1 MTQRR
6 ILVASLSSLMLL
18 AGVSLLPSC
27 GGGAGQQQMAGQGTP
42 ELPVR
47 TLAISD
53 FSIDNSYPAVI
64 RGEDD
69 AEIRP
74 KVSGFITKVFVS
86 EGQSV
91 RAGQPLF
98 QLDDVTF
105 RAAVSQASAS
115 LNSAQATLATARLN
129 YKNSEELLSKNII
142 SQSNFE
148 EVSNALRSAEAGV
161 EVAKA
166 NLVSARENLS
176 FCTVTSPVSGAVGS
190 INYRVGNLVSPQ
202 SAMALTQVSNT
213 KQAFVYFSLSER
225 DLRAYTA
232 QAGEASDPVKLFPKV
247 RLRLADGSD
256 YGQEGTVRG
265 ISGVIDRTTGSVSLR
280 VDFPNADGR
289 LRSGGVGTILVP
301 AQTTGAIQV
310 PQSATV
316 EMLHKKFVYLL
327 GEGNK
332 VVFSEITVSP
342 YNDGQTYT
350 VLSGLKVG
358 DRIVTAGTTSLREGM
373 EIKPL
378 SEAEY
383 AAKQEAIQKQ
393 MMGHQPAGK

>member
-6 ILVASLSSLMLL
+6 LITTSLSALLLL
-18 AGVSLLPSC
+18 AGVSLMPSC
-27 GGGAGQQQMAGQGTP
+27 GSGAGQEQATHEETP

-47 TLAISD
+47 TLASSD
-53 FSIDNSYPAVI
+53 FSLDNSYPAVI
-64 RGEDD
+64 RGEED

-74 KVSGFITKVFVS
+74 KVSGFITNVFVN
-86 EGQSV
+86 EGQPV

-105 RAAVSQASAS
+105 RAAVSQATANLS
-115 LNSAQATLATARLN
+115 SAQASLATARLN
-129 YKNSEELLSKNII
+129 YQNSQELLSKNII

-148 EVSNALRSAEAGV
+148 EVANALRSAEAGV

-166 NLVSARENLS
+166 NLTSARENLS
-176 FCTVTSPVSGAVGS
+176 YCTVTSPVSGVIGS

-213 KQAFVYFSLSER
+213 KVAYVYFALSER
-225 DLRAYTA
+225 ELRTYTQGAGASEDLR
-232 QAGEASDPVKLFPKV
+232 KRFPKV
-247 RLRLADGSD
+247 RLRLTDGSD
-256 YGQEGTVRG
+256 YGEEGSVNG
-265 ISGVIDRTTGSVSLR
+265 ISGVIDPSTGAVSLR
-280 VDFPNADGR
+280 VDFPNAEGR

-310 PQSATV
+310 PQSATI
-316 EMLHKKFVYLL
+316 EMLHKKFVYTV

-332 VVFSEITVSP
+332 VQFTEITVSP
-342 YNDGQTYT
+342 YDDGQSYT
-350 VLSGLKVG
+350 VTAGLKIG
-358 DRIVTAGTTSLREGM
+358 DRIVTAGTTTIKEGM
-373 EIKPL
+373 TIRPL

-393 MMGHQPAGK
+393 MMGAQQAK

>member
-1 MTQRR
+1 MIQRR
-6 ILVASLSSLMLL
+6 LLVTSLSSLMLL
-18 AGVSLLPSC
+18 AGVSILPSC
-27 GGGAGQQQMAGQGTP
+27 GGGQGQQQMASQGTP

-47 TLAISD
+47 TLASTD

-74 KVSGFITKVFVS
+74 KVTGFITKVFVS

-105 RAAVSQASAS
+105 RAAVNQASAS
-115 LNSAQATLATARLN
+115 LSSAQAALATARLN
-129 YKNSEELLSKNII
+129 HKNSQELLSKNII

-148 EVSNALRSAEAGV
+148 EVANTLRSAEAGV

-166 NLVSARENLS
+166 NLMAARENLA
-176 FCTVTSPVSGAVGS
+176 FCTVTSPMSGVIGS

-213 KQAFVYFSLSER
+213 KQAYVYFSLSER
-225 DLRAYTA
+225 DFRAYTEGA
-232 QAGEASDPVKLFPKV
+232 ETTDLAKHFPKV

-256 YGQEGTVRG
+256 YGLEGTVQG
-265 ISGVIDRTTGSVSLR
+265 ISGIIDRTTGSISLR
-280 VDFPNADGR
+280 VDFPNSEGK
-289 LRSGGVGTILVP
+289 LRSGGVGTILLP

-316 EMLHKKFVYLL
+316 EMLHKKFVYTL

-332 VVFSEITVSP
+332 VKFTEISVSP
-342 YNDGQTYT
+342 YDDGQSYT
-350 VLSGLKVG
+350 VLSGLSVG
-358 DRIVTAGTTSLREGM
+358 DRVVTAGTTTLREGM

-378 SEAEY
+378 SEEAY

-393 MMGHQPAGK
+393 MMGQQPGK

>member
-6 ILVASLSSLMLL
+6 LITTSLSALLLL
-18 AGVSLLPSC
+18 AGVSLMPSC
-27 GGGAGQQQMAGQGTP
+27 GSGAGQEQAAHQETP

-47 TLAISD
+47 TLASSD
-53 FSIDNSYPAVI
+53 FSLDNSYPAVI
-64 RGEDD
+64 RGEED

-74 KVSGFITKVFVS
+74 KVSGFITKVFVN
-86 EGQSV
+86 EGQPV
-91 RAGQPLF
+91 RVGQPLF
-98 QLDDVTF
+98 QLDDVSF
-105 RAAVSQASAS
+105 RAAVSQATAS
-115 LNSAQATLATARLN
+115 LSSAQASLATARLN
-129 YKNSEELLSKNII
+129 YQNSQELLSKNII

-148 EVSNALRSAEAGV
+148 EVANALRSAEAGV

-166 NLVSARENLS
+166 NLTSARENLS
-176 FCTVTSPVSGAVGS
+176 YCTVTSPVSGVIGS

-213 KQAFVYFSLSER
+213 KVAYVYFSLSER
-225 DLRAYTA
+225 DLRTYT
-232 QAGEASDPVKLFPKV
+232 QGAGASEDLRKRFPKV

-256 YGQEGTVRG
+256 YGEEGSVNG
-265 ISGVIDRTTGSVSLR
+265 ISGVIDPSTGAVSLR
-280 VDFPNADGR
+280 VDFPNAEGR

-310 PQSATV
+310 PQSATI
-316 EMLHKKFVYLL
+316 EMLHKKFVYTV

-332 VVFSEITVSP
+332 VQFTEITVSP
-342 YNDGQTYT
+342 YDDGQSYT
-350 VLSGLKVG
+350 VTAGLKIG
-358 DRIVTAGTTSLREGM
+358 DRIVTAGTTTIKEGM
-373 EIKPL
+373 TIRPL

-393 MMGHQPAGK
+393 MMGAQQAK

>member
-6 ILVASLSSLMLL
+6 LITTSLSALLLL
-18 AGVSLLPSC
+18 AGVSLMPSC
-27 GGGAGQQQMAGQGTP
+27 RSGAGQEQATQQEAP

-47 TLAISD
+47 TLASSD
-53 FSIDNSYPAVI
+53 FSLDNSYPAVI

-74 KVSGFITKVFVS
+74 KVSGFITKVFVN

-105 RAAVSQASAS
+105 RAAVSQATAS
-115 LNSAQATLATARLN
+115 LSSAQASLATARLN
-129 YKNSEELLSKNII
+129 YQNSQELLSKNII

-148 EVSNALRSAEAGV
+148 EVANALRSAEAGV
-161 EVAKA
+161 AVAKA
-166 NLVSARENLS
+166 NLTSARENLS
-176 FCTVTSPVSGAVGS
+176 YCTVTSPVSGVIGS

-213 KQAFVYFSLSER
+213 KVAYVYFSLSER
-225 DLRAYTA
+225 DLRAYT
-232 QAGEASDPVKLFPKV
+232 QGTGTSEDLRKSFPKV

-256 YGQEGTVRG
+256 YGEEGSVNG
-265 ISGVIDRTTGSVSLR
+265 ISGVIDPSTGAVSLR

-301 AQTTGAIQV
+301 TQTTGAIQV
-310 PQSATV
+310 PQSATI
-316 EMLHKKFVYLL
+316 EMLHKKFVYTV

-332 VVFSEITVSP
+332 VQFTEITVNP
-342 YNDGQTYT
+342 YDDGQSYT
-350 VLSGLKVG
+350 VTAGLKIG
-358 DRIVTAGTTSLREGM
+358 DRIVTAGTTTIKEGM
-373 EIKPL
+373 TIRPL

-393 MMGHQPAGK
+393 MMGAQQAK

>member
-6 ILVASLSSLMLL
+6 LITTSLSALLLL
-18 AGVSLLPSC
+18 AGVSLMPSC
-27 GGGAGQQQMAGQGTP
+27 GSGAGQGQATQQETP

-47 TLAISD
+47 TLASSD
-53 FSIDNSYPAVI
+53 FSLDNSYPAVI
-64 RGEDD
+64 RGEED

-74 KVSGFITKVFVS
+74 KVSGFITKVFVN

-105 RAAVSQASAS
+105 RAAVSQATAS
-115 LNSAQATLATARLN
+115 LSSAQASLATARLN
-129 YKNSEELLSKNII
+129 YQNSQELLSKNII

-148 EVSNALRSAEAGV
+148 EVANALRSAEAGV

-166 NLVSARENLS
+166 NLTSARENLS
-176 FCTVTSPVSGAVGS
+176 YCTVTSPVSGVIGS

-213 KQAFVYFSLSER
+213 KVAYVYFSLSER
-225 DLRAYTA
+225 ELRTYTQGAGALEDLRK
-232 QAGEASDPVKLFPKV
+232 SFPKV

-256 YGQEGTVRG
+256 YGEEGSVNG
-265 ISGVIDRTTGSVSLR
+265 ISGVIDQSTGAVSLR
-280 VDFPNADGR
+280 VDFPNAEGR

-301 AQTTGAIQV
+301 TRTMGVIQV
-310 PQSATV
+310 PQSATI
-316 EMLHKKFVYLL
+316 EMLHKKFVYTV

-332 VVFSEITVSP
+332 VQFTEITVSP
-342 YNDGQTYT
+342 YDDGQSYT
-350 VLSGLKVG
+350 VTAGLKIG
-358 DRIVTAGTTSLREGM
+358 DRIVTAGTTTIKEGM
-373 EIKPL
+373 TIRPL

-383 AAKQEAIQKQ
+383 ATKQEAIQKQ
-393 MMGHQPAGK
+393 MMGAQQAK